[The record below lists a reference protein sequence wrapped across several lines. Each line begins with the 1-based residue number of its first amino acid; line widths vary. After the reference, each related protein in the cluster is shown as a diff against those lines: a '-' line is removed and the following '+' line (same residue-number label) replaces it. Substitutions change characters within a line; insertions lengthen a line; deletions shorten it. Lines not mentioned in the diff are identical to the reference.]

1 MSIKWAT
8 PLEGGLSMGSKS
20 HVIWGVGLVLLL
32 LVAFLC
38 LSAKVEAAD
47 KTEIVIGMP
56 IPLTGGLAMGGSE
69 QKWAYEQAVK
79 DINAKGGIF
88 VKQYKKKLPVRVV
101 IADAESDGIQ
111 AAAALERLVKVNK
124 VDLLLSTF
132 TTNLVLPTSVA
143 AEKLKV
149 YVPQTTCLLEPWR
162 QQRFQWST
170 LYFFDT
176 AQAGEVPFQV
186 LKTIPTPDRPTKLA
200 LLMEDSLDG
209 RAFGPFFRV
218 GAKKHNYE
226 ITVDEPLPVGVKDY
240 SSLILKLKTKGI
252 DGAILFA
259 PSVDCV
265 TFVRNLKE
273 AGMSLKYLHG
283 YKGTWAPDFYKA
295 LGKDAQYVL
304 ADGFWHENFPYPMA
318 KELGARYKKETGKHS
333 ASIGLF
339 YALAQQLFT
348 AVEKA
353 GTLDNAKVREAVLN
367 TEFKGTAMGDTKY
380 APDGTAI
387 LQLCAYQWWNGELK
401 VVYPFFKGGWQVKVA
416 PSWNNR

>member
-1 MSIKWAT
+1 MR
-8 PLEGGLSMGSKS
+8 SKLYLTK
-20 HVIWGVGLVLLL
+20 GVRFLLL
-32 LVAFLC
+32 LLAVFAC
-38 LSAKVEAAD
+38 SNARVDAID
-47 KTEIVIGMP
+47 KKEIVVGMP
-56 IPLTGGLAMGGSE
+56 IPLTGGLAMEGSE

-101 IADAESDGIQ
+101 IADAESGGIQ
-111 AAAALERLVKVNK
+111 AATALERLVKVDK

-162 QQRFQWST
+162 QQKFQWST

-186 LKTIPTPDRPTKLA
+186 LKTIPASDRPKKLA

-209 RAFGPFFRV
+209 RAFGPFFRA

-226 ITVDEPLPVGVKDY
+226 ITFDEPLAVGSKDY
-240 SSLILKLKTKGI
+240 SPLILKLKSKGI

-259 PSVDCV
+259 PSADCV
-265 TFVRNLKE
+265 TFVRDMKE

-304 ADGFWHENFPYPMA
+304 ADGFWHEDFPYPMA

-353 GTLDNAKVREAVLN
+353 GTLDHAKVREAVL
-367 TEFKGTAMGDTKY
+367 TSEFKGTAMGDVKY

-416 PSWNNR
+416 PPWDKR